1 MEDTE
6 LAGVYCAVDFGLRQL

>member
-6 LAGVYCAVDFGLRQL
+6 LAGVYCAVDFGHRQL